1 MKDILK
7 PEVAEALDTLKEAS
21 PAEAPERPPTT
32 VRRRKRPMQ
41 RPKPVEEIVP
51 EVANGR
57 DAA

>member
-7 PEVAEALDTLKEAS
+7 PEVAEALDTLKE
-21 PAEAPERPPTT
+21 AEAPERPPTT